1 VPGFAA
7 AVTCIDGRFHA
18 ALVAWITRELDVEHV
33 DLITAPGV
41 SSSLAAAEEK
51 ATREVVDHL
60 APSLGAHGSEVVV
73 VAAHHGCA
81 ADPSDDATQ
90 VSALPAAAAHLRAAL
105 HRRSGVG
112 SADPHV
118 LAVHLGADGHVE
130 VVGSPVGQARSAA
143 PNAVLNRRHQ
153 ITTVS

>member
-1 VPGFAA
+1 MPGFAA

-18 ALVAWITRELDVEHV
+18 PLVAWITRELDVEHV

-41 SSSLAAAEEK
+41 SASLAAGD
-51 ATREVVDHL
+51 ATVTEGVVDHL
-60 APSLGAHGSEVVV
+60 APSLGAHGSDVVV
-73 VAAHHGCA
+73 VTAHHGCA

-90 VSALPAAAAHLRAAL
+90 RAGLADAAAHLRDAL
-105 HRRSGVG
+105 RRSGAG
-112 SADPHV
+112 TIGPHV

-130 VVGSPVGQARSAA
+130 VVGRVPGQARSAA

>member
-1 VPGFAA
+1 VPGFAT

-18 ALVAWITRELDVEHV
+18 PLVAWITRELDVEHV

-51 ATREVVDHL
+51 ATGEVVDHL

-73 VAAHHGCA
+73 VAALHGCA

-90 VSALPAAAAHLRAAL
+90 VAALPDAAAHLRGAL
-105 HRRSGVG
+105 RRRSRAQ
-112 SADPHV
+112 SAGPHV
-118 LAVHLGADGHVE
+118 LAVHLGADGAVE
-130 VVGSPVGQARSAA
+130 VVGSVPGHARSAA
-143 PNAVLNRRHQ
+143 PNDVLNRRHQ